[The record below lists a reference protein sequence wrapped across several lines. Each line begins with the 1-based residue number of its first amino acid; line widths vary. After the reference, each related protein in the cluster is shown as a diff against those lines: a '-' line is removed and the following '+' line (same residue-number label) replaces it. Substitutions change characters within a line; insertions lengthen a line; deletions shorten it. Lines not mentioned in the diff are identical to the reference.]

1 MTQSFDR
8 HTRFFP
14 DATSS
19 SGANLDRA
27 AGPTGTNPRE
37 GVSNGDA
44 YTLGPLQSGPPCC
57 APEPLIRV
65 ENLSVCYREHPALA
79 QVTLDIFR
87 GCITALIGPSGCG
100 KTSFLS
106 ALNRLT
112 DLIPD
117 CRVEGSIRIGIQN
130 VLDPRLDVP
139 ALRREV
145 GMIFQKP
152 NPFPL
157 SVRRNIEMPLR
168 EHGVNKR
175 AELDDRLERVL
186 TDVGLWAEVRD
197 RLDKPAL
204 ALSGGQQQRLCIAR
218 ALALEPAVLLMD
230 EPCSALDPISSGVVE
245 DLITR
250 LRGRY
255 TVVIVT
261 HNLAQARRIANYAG
275 FFWLQE
281 RIGTLIEFGQCRQ
294 IFEAP
299 AHNLT
304 AAYVNGA
311 RG

>member
-1 MTQSFDR
+1 MTQTLDR
-8 HTRFFP
+8 H
-14 DATSS
+14 
-19 SGANLDRA
+19 SGCSPNIN
-27 AGPTGTNPRE
+27 AG
-37 GVSNGDA
+37 A
-44 YTLGPLQSGPPCC
+44 YTVGPLQSGPPCC
-57 APEPLIRV
+57 VPEPLIRV
-65 ENLSVCYREHPALA
+65 TSLSVSYGDHPALKD
-79 QVTLDIFR
+79 VTLDIYK

-112 DLIPD
+112 DMIPG
-117 CRVEGSIRIGIQN
+117 CRVEGGIRIGGQDI
-130 VLDPRLDVP
+130 LAPRLDVS

-157 SVRRNIEMPLR
+157 SIRRNIEMPLR
-168 EHGVNKR
+168 EHGMKKR
-175 AELDDRLERVL
+175 ADLDETLERVL
-186 TDVGLWAEVRD
+186 TDVGLWAEVKD

-218 ALALEPAVLLMD
+218 ALALAPSVLLMD
-230 EPCSALDPISSGVVE
+230 EPCSALDPIASGIVE
-245 DLITR
+245 DMIAQ

-261 HNLAQARRIANYAG
+261 HNLAQAKRIANYAA
-275 FFWLQE
+275 FFWLRE
-281 RIGTLIEFGQCRQ
+281 RVGTLVEFGQCRQ

-299 AHNLT
+299 AHDLT
-304 AAYVNGA
+304 AAYVSGM